1 MNEKTSFTLTT
12 PIAVIIAGL
21 IIAGAIVFTNTTT
34 TDSTNQ
40 IAAVDSVETGQIAPQ
55 GDPLEAMLPIDKND
69 HVRGAKNPKVTI
81 VEYSDYE
88 CPFCKRF
95 HNTMLNLV
103 DKYPNNLAWVYR
115 HWPIEGLHPVKARR
129 EALAAECAA
138 DQKGSD
144 GFWEFSDRFMEL
156 TPSNNRTNLEKV
168 LPQIADEMGLNQK
181 KFFDCIDSEKFADKV
196 DHDTEN
202 ALATGG
208 SGTPW
213 SIIILPDGTKV
224 PLNGAQPEEAISKL
238 IDSVLGE

>member
-1 MNEKTSFTLTT
+1 MNNKLTLTT
-12 PIAVIIAGL
+12 PIAVIVAGL
-21 IIAGAIVFTNTTT
+21 IVAGAIVFTNRSSL
-34 TDSTNQ
+34 DSTNQ
-40 IAAVDSVETGQIAPQ
+40 VATTGSATVEQTAPQ
-55 GDPLEAMLPIDKND
+55 DDPLEAMLPVDKND
-69 HVRGAKNPKVTI
+69 HVRGAKKPKVTI

-95 HNTMLNLV
+95 HGTMQNLV
-103 DKYPNNLAWVYR
+103 DKYPDDLSWVYR

-156 TPSNNRTNLEKV
+156 TPSNNRTNLEEV
-168 LPQIADEMGLNQK
+168 LPQIADKMGLNQN
-181 KFFDCIDSEKFADKV
+181 KFFDCIDSEKFAEKV
-196 DHDTEN
+196 DRDTQN

-213 SIIILPDGTKV
+213 SIIILPDGTKI
-224 PLNGAQPEEAISKL
+224 PLNGAQPEQSISQL
-238 IDSVLGE
+238 IDTVIEQ